1 MVAYQFLYC
10 YSMTNGDMTGLFMT
24 SSRARHP
31 PGFSSGF
38 LYRDSGGYDGQ
49 FYRILAHDPLD
60 RKEYWSYLD
69 NPRYR
74 SRRILIPAVAAV
86 LGGGSS
92 GAVDFWYVAVTD
104 ILLALGGLC
113 FIRLAEDSCSRLAA
127 AAMYLVIPAV
137 TASTDRMVLDG
148 PSLAGFL
155 ALWLFVK
162 EDRKWAAWTV
172 LILLPLIREAG
183 LVFTAG
189 AWIVWLQRRDRWG
202 LLVGAVTP
210 LPALAWWWYAALHTG
225 PSGAGGM
232 LSTPLIP
239 QVMRLFTPVSRPV
252 SRPENLLLQSLDLV
266 GLVCLLIAFALTCR
280 AVIGELRRGH
290 MEEDTL
296 IILPAAILAAV
307 SSGPSILSEPYAFL
321 RVNSAMLT
329 WAALR
334 LLAMRSVFSWAYVA
348 ACSLPL
354 LIFRVSPILR
364 FAGVR

>member
-10 YSMTNGDMTGLFMT
+10 YSMANGDMTGLFMT
-24 SSRARHP
+24 SNRARHP

-49 FYRILAHDPLD
+49 IYRRLAHDPLD
-60 RKEYWSYLD
+60 RKEYWSYLGD
-69 NPRYR
+69 PRYR

-113 FIRLAEDSCSRLAA
+113 FIRLAEDSCSRPAA
-127 AAMYLVIPAV
+127 AAIYLVIPAV

-183 LVFTAG
+183 RVFTAG
-189 AWIVWLQRRDRWG
+189 AWIVWLQRRDRRG
-202 LLVGAVTP
+202 LLVGAATP
-210 LPALAWWWYAALHTG
+210 TA
-225 PSGAGGM
+225 GAGLVVVCRDAYG
-232 LSTPLIP
+232 
-239 QVMRLFTPVSRPV
+239 
-252 SRPENLLLQSLDLV
+252 SL
-266 GLVCLLIAFALTCR
+266 G
-280 AVIGELRRGH
+280 RRGDAFH
-290 MEEDTL
+290 APDSPGDAL
-296 IILPAAILAAV
+296 VHSRFAAGLAARELAATITRPRWN
-307 SSGPSILSEPYAFL
+307 GLSID
-321 RVNSAMLT
+321 
-329 WAALR
+329 
-334 LLAMRSVFSWAYVA
+334 
-348 ACSLPL
+348 
-354 LIFRVSPILR
+354 R
-364 FAGVR
+364 FCPHM